1 MVFGQ
6 QRWKGK
12 EEEKGLEEVEREDEE
27 VAR

>member
-1 MVFGQ
+1 MMFGQ
-6 QRWKGK
+6 QRWKEK